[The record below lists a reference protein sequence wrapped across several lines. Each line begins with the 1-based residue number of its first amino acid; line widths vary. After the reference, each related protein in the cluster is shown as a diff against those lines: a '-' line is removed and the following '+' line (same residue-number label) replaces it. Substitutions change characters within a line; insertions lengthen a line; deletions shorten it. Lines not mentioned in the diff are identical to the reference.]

1 MSLIHFL
8 QQNPWAFYGF
18 CLLLGA
24 SVGSFLNVVVYR
36 LPKMLEREWRSQCN
50 ELFEIEQDPVEEKPL
65 TLSRPGSSCPGC
77 GHKIRIHENIP
88 VISYLLLKGRC
99 SSCSTKI
106 SLRYPLVET
115 FTILLTL
122 VVAYKFGVS
131 IQTLTA
137 LPLVWSLIA
146 LSLIDFDHKLLPD
159 NIVLPALWAGLL
171 INLGGTFTDISSA
184 VIGAVAGYLTLWL
197 VFQLFRLLTGK
208 EGMGYGDFKLFGLFG
223 AWLGWHYLPQI
234 LILSSVVGALAGITL
249 VALRG
254 RDKNIPIP
262 FGPYLAAAGFISLM
276 WGAEINHAY
285 LSWAGLL

>member
-223 AWLGWHYLPQI
+223 AWLGWQYLPQI

>member
-50 ELFEIEQDPVEEKPL
+50 ELFKIEQDPVEEKPL

-223 AWLGWHYLPQI
+223 AWLGWQYLPQI

>member
-50 ELFEIEQDPVEEKPL
+50 ELFKIEQDPVEEKPL

-171 INLGGTFTDISSA
+171 INLGSTFTDISSA

-223 AWLGWHYLPQI
+223 AWLGWQYLPQI

>member
-171 INLGGTFTDISSA
+171 INLGSTFTDISSA

-223 AWLGWHYLPQI
+223 AWLGWQYLPQI